1 MAEVRIFLSF
11 EFDKDDHHRRNFY
24 DQAKKNSNYRVKNH
38 SLREDYPNEKWLDKA
53 REKIHQCDIVIV
65 LVGQDTHNAPGVEK
79 ELTIA
84 NQLGKPVFQIRP
96 QGKTWGKVR
105 GAGELIPWEWE
116 KVDEMIKSRLKL
128 S

>member
-11 EFDKDDHHRRNFY
+11 EFDKDDHLRRDFY
-24 DQAKKNSNYRVKNH
+24 AQARENSSHRVKNY
-38 SLREDYPNEKWLDKA
+38 SLREDYPNEEWLDEA
-53 REKIHQCDIVIV
+53 RENIRQCDIVIV

-79 ELTIA
+79 EVTVA

-105 GAGELIPWEWE
+105 GAGELIPWKWE
-116 KVDEMIKSRLKL
+116 KINKMIDTLL
-128 S
+128 